1 MMSVPQGQRSGRF
14 SPLESESSLVSA
26 AKTELMFLVKINND
40 LLCLKGFGRGMMMN
54 MDARLFGVGIYGSD
68 ICR

>member
-1 MMSVPQGQRSGRF
+1 VSVTQGQRSGRF
-14 SPLESESSLVSA
+14 SPLESESSLVSVS
-26 AKTELMFLVKINND
+26 KTELMFLVKIDND
-40 LLCLKGFGRGMMMN
+40 LLYLNDFGRGMRIN

>member
-1 MMSVPQGQRSGRF
+1 MSVTQGQRSGRF

-26 AKTELMFLVKINND
+26 AKTELMFLVKIDNEFLWLN
-40 LLCLKGFGRGMMMN
+40 GFKRSMGMIMH
-54 MDARLFGVGIYGSD
+54 ARLFGVGIYGSD